1 MSMELYVFPASPRA
15 IKVMAVA
22 HHLGLDWTMRLLDPR
37 KGEHMAPDYAALN
50 PNCRMPT
57 LKDGDYVLWESN
69 AIMQCL
75 ALKKPQGGLLPVDE
89 KARLDVTRWQ
99 FWDLAHWDPACAV
112 FVFEYIVKPRL
123 LGMQEPDMAALA
135 KGTEAFH
142 RSAKVLDGH
151 LKGRKFVTGDTLT
164 LADFSLAAGM
174 IYADAAHM
182 PVAPYAEI
190 QRWYGA
196 VSALPS
202 WQKTLAQCE
211 LAAAA
216 AA

>member
-22 HHLGLDWTMRLLDPR
+22 NHLGLDWTMHVLDPR

-57 LKDGDYVLWESN
+57 FKDDDYVLWESN

-75 ALKKPQGGLLPVDE
+75 ALKKPQSGLLPADD
-89 KARLDVTRWQ
+89 KGRLDVTRWQ

-112 FVFEYIVKPRL
+112 FVFEYVVKPRL
-123 LGMQEPDMAALA
+123 IGINEPDMAAVE
-135 KGTEAFH
+135 KGTETFH
-142 RSAKVLDGH
+142 RAAKVLDGH
-151 LKGRKFVTGDTLT
+151 LKGRKFVAGDTLT

-174 IYADAAHM
+174 IYSDAAHL
-182 PVAPYAEI
+182 PVAPYGEI
-190 QRWYGA
+190 KRWYGA
-196 VSALPS
+196 VSRLPA
-202 WQKTLAQCE
+202 WQKTVAQCA
-211 LAAAA
+211 LPAAAA
-216 AA
+216 A